1 MSKDRSYRVKE
12 QADSLPKLMSARD
25 WVSLVTETRRP
36 HPALCGVVAFDCGQG
51 LEACVLGWDGTMA
64 VVAPLARLSGR
75 LRSVWAADAKTIDKW
90 ILQAARGDFEAQ
102 ISRTRKVA

>member
-1 MSKDRSYRVKE
+1 MSRDRSYRVKE
-12 QADSLPKLMSARD
+12 QDNLPKLMSARE
-25 WVSLVTETRRP
+25 WVSLVVETRQPR
-36 HPALCGVVAFDCGQG
+36 PALAGVVAFDCGQG
-51 LEACVLGWDGTMA
+51 LEACVLGWDGQMA
-64 VVAPLARLSGR
+64 VVAPLARLSSR

>member
-25 WVSLVTETRRP
+25 WVSLVTETRSRS
-36 HPALCGVVAFDCGQG
+36 PALCGVTAFDCGQG
-51 LEACVLGWDGTMA
+51 LEPCVLGWDGQMA

-75 LRSVWAADAKTIDKW
+75 LRSVWAKDIQTIDKW
-90 ILQAARGDFEAQ
+90 ALQARRGDFEAQ

>member
-1 MSKDRSYRVKE
+1 MSKDRSYRVRE
-12 QADSLPKLMSARD
+12 QDSLPKLMSAKE

-51 LEACVLGWDGTMA
+51 LEPCVLGWTGEMA

-75 LRSVWAADAKTIDKW
+75 LRSVWAADVETIDKW
-90 ILQAARGDFEAQ
+90 ALQARRGDFEAQ